1 MTNVQ
6 KILEKVRPPRIQITY
21 DVETEG
27 ASVKKQLPF
36 VVGIM
41 GDYSG
46 NSPSI
51 AKEPYANRPFV
62 EIGPDNFNHVMEQ
75 MGPGLS
81 FQVPDTIK
89 GGGNYMDVNLKFE
102 SMDDF
107 EPYNVA
113 QQVPELADLL
123 TTRLCLKDLLIKAD
137 QFENLEVLLEQV
149 LQNSSDVKALT
160 KLLGTKAGS

>member
-46 NSPSI
+46 NSPSVP
-51 AKEPYANRPFV
+51 KEAYASRPFV
-62 EIGPDNFNHVMEQ
+62 EIGPDNFDHVMDQ

-89 GGGNYMDVNLKFE
+89 GGGSYMDVNLKFE

-113 QQVPELADLL
+113 QQIPELADLI
-123 TTRLCLKDLLIKAD
+123 TTRQCLKDLLTKAD
-137 QFENLEVLLEQV
+137 QYENLEVLLEEV
-149 LQNSSDVKALT
+149 LQNKADIQALA
-160 KLLGTKAGS
+160 KQLGTKAGS